1 MHLLYRVQLYTFFR
15 KGDIKMDQE
24 IKQELESVLGGSLEN
39 TYIEDME
46 NIDKTSIDWYTTVE
60 EESCS
65 EACSEKVSSTQHM
78 EIDDSKSK
86 NSKSEKKN
94 ACESYTSKYV
104 TSKKRY
110 NPQNSKKFKG
120 GAPDLSSVE
129 AAIIDGNDVRR
140 DIADLLN

>member
-1 MHLLYRVQLYTFFR
+1 
-15 KGDIKMDQE
+15 MDQE
-24 IKQELESVLGGSLEN
+24 FKREIESVLGGSLEN
-39 TYIEDME
+39 TNIEDLE
-46 NIDKTSIDWYTTVE
+46 NIEKTSIDWYTCVE
-60 EESCS
+60 EDD
-65 EACSEKVSSTQHM
+65 SEKSCPIQ
-78 EIDDSKSK
+78 
-86 NSKSEKKN
+86 SEQQTEQKN
-94 ACESYTSKYV
+94 ACESHNSSTASNNIRSRYT